1 MSRAPHLFTRDKL
14 EEFLSLR
21 RAAQYQAEW
30 LGESKQRRDDI
41 TITTTTTG
49 GGRRNGV
56 KDANRGT
63 TPPWIRALNHFI
75 ELEGRIHLKM
85 ERLHE
90 QQRVFLQPRFLSDE
104 EEAAQQQQIEDNAQD
119 IQKLLRELERMILSG
134 MRPQDPTNEDE
145 RLASENAKKHLSARL
160 SEIIQTFRGGQE
172 LYAAQRKRC
181 EEKSRRYQQ
190 LGSHEVHE
198 QLQREEK
205 IAQYLELGYEQADIE
220 ELLLE
225 EAKQEEVSRE
235 VQDIIKNITE
245 LHEMFK
251 ELGTMVVEQGS
262 VLDRIDYNVQQTHDS
277 VKKSVDVLKK
287 ARESQSSC
295 RVM

>member
-1 MSRAPHLFTRDKL
+1 MSQAPHLFTRDKL

-30 LGESKQRRDDI
+30 LGESKQQRDVNNTNT
-41 TITTTTTG
+41 TITTTS
-49 GGRRNGV
+49 NGV
-56 KDANRGT
+56 GDINRQS

-75 ELEGRIHLKM
+75 ELESRIHLKM

-90 QQRVFLQPRFLSDE
+90 QQRTFLQPKFLSDE
-104 EEAAQQQQIEDNAQD
+104 EEAAQQQQIEENAQD

-134 MRPQDPTNEDE
+134 MRPQDPNNEDE
-145 RLASENAKKHLSARL
+145 RMASENAKKHLSARL

-190 LGSHEVHE
+190 IGSHEIHE
-198 QLQREEK
+198 QLQKEEK
-205 IAQYLELGYEQADIE
+205 IAQYLELGYAQADIE
-220 ELLLE
+220 ELLAE
-225 EAKQEEVSRE
+225 EAKQQEVSRE
-235 VQDIIKNITE
+235 IQDILKSITE

-262 VLDRIDYNVQQTHDS
+262 VLDRIDYNVQQTHTS

-287 ARESQSSC
+287 AKESQNSC
-295 RVM
+295 RLM